1 MYVHLLT
8 PKGTI
13 FHIWRQRNNAFVN
26 DDISSRHH
34 DYFQLGALIDLVYL
48 PIFQSSF
55 PKYTQAYM
63 SLSTEVFMLKNNNI
77 SLQYCLKKCLI
88 FSDSDINHI
97 KVENKITAFSLNLKA
112 FFC

>member
-1 MYVHLLT
+1 M
-8 PKGTI
+8 
-13 FHIWRQRNNAFVN
+13 
-26 DDISSRHH
+26 
-34 DYFQLGALIDLVYL
+34 IDLLYL

-63 SLSTEVFMLKNNNI
+63 SLSSEVFMLKNNNI
-77 SLQYCLKKCLI
+77 SLQYCVKKCFI

-112 FFC
+112 FFVEAYFFPPVK